1 METPAPK
8 PRETG
13 TALAALGD
21 VPCVAFPLPSTVVC
35 NASGPSDVPGRSR
48 GVHPGGGEHLGPT
61 QKALYWEVMLENY
74 RSLASLDQEIRSG
87 TEESNLK
94 QVISKEFSQDVIIN
108 KGKDNG
114 ICYSTRE
121 GPESLGCL
129 KSPLGQMAFTHKK
142 SLTQENIHE
151 DNGFEGEFRQQSN
164 FVTQNKITS
173 GKIMDKD
180 DSDDSSFSHNLDLS
194 NHQRIYM
201 SEKPYKCDKCGKCFS
216 CGSDLTQH
224 QSTHTGVNSYVIRY
238 QKFGAREKPFKCRIV
253 GNLSAGEHTLYN
265 MKGVMQERDHMSVI
279 YVGSHSHTGTRL
291 LFYGRELILEKNA
304 VSIVS
309 VRKPSAK
316 VRASHNIR
324 GSTQERDLMNVV
336 SVGGPLA
343 KGHM

>member
-1 METPAPK
+1 
-8 PRETG
+8 
-13 TALAALGD
+13 
-21 VPCVAFPLPSTVVC
+21 
-35 NASGPSDVPGRSR
+35 
-48 GVHPGGGEHLGPT
+48 
-61 QKALYWEVMLENY
+61 MLENY
-74 RSLASLDQEIRSG
+74 RSLASLARRQDSKPDVISQLEQGGLPWMVWRAIPRDPSPDQEIRSG